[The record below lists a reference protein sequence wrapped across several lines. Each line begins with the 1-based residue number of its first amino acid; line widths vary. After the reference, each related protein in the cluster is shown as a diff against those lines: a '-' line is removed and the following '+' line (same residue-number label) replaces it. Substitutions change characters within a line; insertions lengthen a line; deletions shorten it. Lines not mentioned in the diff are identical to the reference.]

1 MDTALGI
8 GNNKMLSSISF
19 KQSRDSESCCTCS
32 SDNNLERSK
41 FFFGNLQSID
51 QSSKNNDSRSM
62 LIIMKNRDIEP
73 FFELFFNI
81 KAVRSS
87 NIFQINP
94 SKTRSNT
101 LYGRNNFIR
110 ILSVQH
116 EGNRI
121 YITKSLEQHSF
132 PLHHWQSCKS
142 SDISKSQNST
152 SITHHSNTSAFP
164 SVIISFFWIFCDL

>member
-1 MDTALGI
+1 MDTALRI
-8 GNNKMLSSISF
+8 GNNKMLSTIGF
-19 KQSRDSESCCTCS
+19 EQSRYGESCCTCS
-32 SDNNLERSK
+32 SDNNLERSE
-41 FFFGNLQSID
+41 FFFGNFQSID
-51 QSSKNNDSRSM
+51 ESSKHHNSRSM

-73 FFELFFNI
+73 FFEFLFNI
-81 KAVRSS
+81 KAVWSC

-101 LYGRNNFIR
+101 LYGRNNFTR
-110 ILSVQH
+110 VLSVQH

-152 SITHHSNTSAFP
+152 SITHHSNTSALP
-164 SVIISFFWIFCDL
+164 SVVISLFWIFCDL